1 MDAELTVR
9 LNLWKQV
16 AKALQELIENPEK
29 RKQMG
34 ANSRRMAEERFD
46 RRNTYQQ
53 IVRAVE
59 DLVR

>member
-1 MDAELTVR
+1 ME
-9 LNLWKQV
+9 QV

-59 DLVR
+59 DLTR

>member
-1 MDAELTVR
+1 MESA
-9 LNLWKQV
+9 KQV

-34 ANSRRMAEERFD
+34 ANSRLMAEERFD

-53 IVRAVE
+53 IAKIIE
-59 DLVR
+59 EIISK